1 MKIYVAGHRGLV
13 GSAIVRSIE
22 ADGRHSWIGQGR
34 EELDLFNREAVFRY
48 VTQEQ
53 PDAVVIAAARV
64 GGIVANNEHPV
75 EFLTENLQIELSLL
89 DACHAAGIDR
99 VLFLG
104 SSCIYPRLSPQPIKE
119 EYLLTGPLEP
129 TNESYAI
136 SKIAGIKL
144 VQGYRKQFGRRWI
157 SAMPTNLYGPGD
169 NFDLE
174 TSHVLP
180 ALIRKFYEAKIR
192 EANEVTLWGTGSP
205 MREFLHVDDLARA
218 CLHLLETYDDDICIN
233 VGSGSD
239 VTIKDLAELVAR
251 TIGFDGN
258 IIWDSSKPDG
268 MPRKLLDNSRILAT
282 GWKPAIPLSEGIAS
296 VYQWYVQSQTTN

>member
-13 GSAIVRSIE
+13 GSAIVRRIE
-22 ADGRHSWIGQGR
+22 EDGRHSWIGR
-34 EELDLFNREAVFRY
+34 SRDELDLFQREEVFNY
-48 VTQEQ
+48 VSQER

-64 GGIVANNEHPV
+64 GGIVANNDHPV
-75 EFLTENLQIELSLL
+75 EFLTENLQIEMSLL
-89 DACHAAGIDR
+89 DACHSAGIER

-104 SSCIYPRLSPQPIKE
+104 SSCIYPRLSPQPIRE

-144 VQGYRKQFGRRWI
+144 VEGYRKQYGRKWI

-180 ALIRKFYEAKIR
+180 ALIRKFYEAKKT
-192 EANEVTLWGTGSP
+192 EASQVTLWGTGSP

-218 CLHLLETYDDDICIN
+218 CLYLLETYDDDVCIN
-233 VGSGSD
+233 VGSGTD
-239 VTIKDLAELVAR
+239 VSIKELAQLVAD
-251 TIGFDGN
+251 TAGFVGN
-258 IIWDSSKPDG
+258 IVWDESKPDG
-268 MPRKLLDNSRILAT
+268 MPRKLLDISRILET
-282 GWKPAIPLSEGIAS
+282 GWKPTISLNEGVSS
-296 VYQWYVQSQTTN
+296 VYDWYSQRAED